1 MKYNEELN
9 MLKTIVPKLFELTE
23 ESEKKI
29 SYKQKNEIV
38 TSSDLFIE
46 KALIKEIESQFPGD
60 NIHSEEFNRG
70 TELKDRTW
78 LIDPIDGTGNYAH
91 NLDLF
96 VMQIA
101 LYDHNEVVLA
111 YIYAPRFK
119 KIFYAI
125 KGEGAFLNGER
136 ISVNTDNSMSNS
148 LMSLVGLS
156 HQSKKYKK
164 TFDYLIDFAR
174 ENALKVRVFG
184 SAGFEMASM
193 AEGIFS
199 VLYTDVSNYWDLAPG
214 LLLIT
219 EAGGF
224 VVNELG
230 LNYRLGDKQLFAF
243 GNLEV
248 KDNIMKYIKQ
258 KAE

>member
-1 MKYNEELN
+1 
-9 MLKTIVPKLFELTE
+9 
-23 ESEKKI
+23 
-29 SYKQKNEIV
+29 
-38 TSSDLFIE
+38 
-46 KALIKEIESQFPGD
+46 
-60 NIHSEEFNRG
+60 
-70 TELKDRTW
+70 
-78 LIDPIDGTGNYAH
+78 
-91 NLDLF
+91 
-96 VMQIA
+96 
-101 LYDHNEVVLA
+101 VVLA

-148 LMSLVGLS
+148 LLSLVGLS
-156 HQSKKYKK
+156 HQSKKDKK

-199 VLYTDVSNYWDLAPG
+199 VLYTDVRNYWDLAPG
-214 LLLIT
+214 LLLIA
-219 EAGGF
+219 EAGGL
-224 VVNELG
+224 VINEYG
-230 LNYRLGDKQLFAF
+230 KNYQLGDKQLFAF
-243 GNLEV
+243 GNPEV
-248 KDNIMKYIKQ
+248 KEKIFEYIKQ